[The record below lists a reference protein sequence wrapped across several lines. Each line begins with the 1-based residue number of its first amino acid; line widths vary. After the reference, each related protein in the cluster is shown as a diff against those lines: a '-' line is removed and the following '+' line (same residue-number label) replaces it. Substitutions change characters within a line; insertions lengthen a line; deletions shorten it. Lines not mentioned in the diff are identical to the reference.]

1 MLSLKCTGLP
11 ILIHSV
17 GLWNVIWI
25 APGGIK
31 TKRWGQGQN
40 AFPQRVR
47 ECCVFT
53 LIENKRLLTCS

>member
-1 MLSLKCTGLP
+1 M
-11 ILIHSV
+11 LIHSV

-31 TKRWGQGQN
+31 EKRWGQGPN
-40 AFPQRVR
+40 VFPQRVSEGVLR
-47 ECCVFT
+47 VFT